1 VNHATARYL
10 FLLILM
16 TILFGLTFVASKVA
30 LQGIGIFQLVFLRHF
45 FALVL
50 LSAILWRNRYK
61 FYIAKRDR
69 KQFLLL
75 TLIEPIGYFIFETI
89 GINFTTPSNVSLII
103 ATIPIFSL
111 MFALWIL
118 GEKVNRY
125 VLLGIFFSL
134 LGVYLIVSLQKKSVL
149 APKPLLGNIFAL
161 GAAVSAGIYNS
172 LCRRLTQTYS
182 PWTITYSQ
190 AVVATFVFLPLAVN
204 EIIFIREP
212 FLDLK
217 IFFSVLYLAIGG
229 SVIAYLILNYTLGKL
244 PTYKVA
250 IFANFIPVVTIFAS
264 WLIYGDMMTSVQF
277 IGAGFVVFGI
287 YLTYVR
293 YRN

>member
-1 VNHATARYL
+1 
-10 FLLILM
+10 M
-16 TILFGLTFVASKVA
+16 TVLFGLTFVASKIA

-50 LSAILWRNRYK
+50 LTALLWRNRDR

-111 MFALWIL
+111 LFALWIL
-118 GEKVNRY
+118 GEKVNHY
-125 VLLGIFFSL
+125 AVIGIFFSL
-134 LGVYLIVSLQKKSVL
+134 IGVYLIVSLQEKSVL
-149 APKPLLGNIFAL
+149 APKPLLGNIFTL
-161 GAAVSAGIYNS
+161 GAAISAGIYNS

-182 PWTITYSQ
+182 PWTITYAQ
-190 AVVATFVFLPLAVN
+190 AIVATFVFLPLAVN
-204 EIIFIREP
+204 ETILLRESYVNI
-212 FLDLK
+212 K
-217 IFFSVLYLAIGG
+217 IFLSILYLAIGG
-229 SVIAYLILNYTLGKL
+229 SVTAYLILNYTLSKL

-250 IFANFIPVVTIFAS
+250 IFANFVPVVTIFAS
-264 WLIYGDMMTSVQF
+264 WLIYGDMLKSVQF
-277 IGAGFVVFGI
+277 IGAGLVILGI
-287 YLTYVR
+287 CLTYIR
-293 YRN
+293 FTK